1 MNDFMRNTYM
11 SLLQEDNVGTVKSP
25 TYRLP
30 DGDFT
35 YGRFVPRDREGAG
48 EG

>member
-1 MNDFMRNTYM
+1 MNDFMKSSYI

-25 TYRLP
+25 SYRLP
-30 DGDFT
+30 EADFT
-35 YGRFVPRDREGAG
+35 YGRFVPKDKEGAG